1 MDATVNM
8 AVGSAI
14 LDKQYPQAGMKPK
27 REKHLKRYE
36 TELMESSLLSS
47 LIIFI
52 DSC

>member
-1 MDATVNM
+1 MNM